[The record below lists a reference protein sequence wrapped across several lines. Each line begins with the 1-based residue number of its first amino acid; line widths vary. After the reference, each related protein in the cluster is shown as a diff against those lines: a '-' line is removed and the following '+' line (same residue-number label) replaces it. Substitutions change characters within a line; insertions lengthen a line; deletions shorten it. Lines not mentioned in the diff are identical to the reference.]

1 MTSLASLAS
10 TLQLDAPLR
19 VAFLGRVSDKEKQ
32 DPSLSIPRQYRG
44 VGDKCAELK
53 WPLTHS
59 FWDIE
64 SGRNELALR
73 GHGADGSLFNIGVPR
88 DGGLPELLEAAR
100 NGEIDVVMVEQIDRL
115 SRITADSTAIERDL
129 ANLDIPIFAT
139 DEPINLNAT
148 TLLTRRVKQAI
159 AEWYV
164 ADLLEKS
171 RKGMEESVRQG
182 WHSGGPIP
190 YGYLG
195 EKHPHPNPHKAAEG
209 KTKSKLK
216 ICAICGPVVIQ
227 IFVWYC
233 VEGVGLGEI
242 VDRLNGDLD
251 RYPPPKRNKKDEN
264 SLRPCWSKPTVQSI
278 LRNPKYTGFNVW
290 NRHDKRKGRTTLR
303 PPEQWVWSEEM
314 THDALVSREL
324 FEQVPERARMN
335 ENEQKDGMQRN
346 APAKRE
352 RAGRFYVMRGRCVC
366 DLCNHRMQGSTQK
379 GSAYMRCLWSSGRG
393 AAAVKATGHPG
404 SLQVKEELFVE
415 ETIDFLATQVFA
427 PEAILQLRDE
437 LEQEQAPP
445 ADDPGAKLETL
456 RGQIAEIATKI
467 DRQVAVFEKYDD
479 PKHPVVQAAE
489 RRIEQLAADRKT
501 VEAEIRRLEAEASS
515 AAAAPKP
522 ADLAAILE
530 SLPDLRPAL
539 ASYSDEELAEL
550 FSIFDIEARWNHH
563 EKTLK
568 LSATVFPELAEAL
581 ERERPLEAAGRS
593 KSFIAGAG
601 FEPATSGL

>member
-19 VAFLGRVSDKEKQ
+19 VGFLGRVSDEEKQ
-32 DPSLSIPRQYRG
+32 DPSLSIPRQYRS
-44 VGDKCAELK
+44 VGDKCSELG
-53 WPLTHS
+53 WQLTRS
-59 FWDIE
+59 YWDIE

-100 NGEIDVVMVEQIDRL
+100 NNEVDVVMVEQIDRL

-129 ANLDIPIFAT
+129 ANLDIPLFAT

-182 WHSGGPIP
+182 WHTGGPIL
-190 YGYLG
+190 YGYIG
-195 EKHPHPNPHKAAEG
+195 ETHLHPNPHKAADG
-209 KTKSKLK
+209 KTKTKLK
-216 ICAICGPVVIQ
+216 VCPICGPVVIQ

-233 VEGVGLGEI
+233 VEGIGLGEI
-242 VDRLNGDLD
+242 VDRLNSDLD

-290 NRHDKRKGRTTLR
+290 NRHDKRKGRKTLR
-303 PPEQWVWSEEM
+303 PQEQWVWSEEM

-335 ENEQKDGMQRN
+335 ENEQKDGVQRN

-379 GSAYMRCLWSSGRG
+379 GTPYMRCLWSSGRG
-393 AAAVKATGHPG
+393 AAGVRATGHPA

-415 ETIDFLATQVFA
+415 ETIDFLATRVFA
-427 PEAILQLRDE
+427 PEAILQLRSE
-437 LEQEQAPP
+437 LEQETQPP
-445 ADDPGAKLETL
+445 ADDPALKLDAV
-456 RGQIAEIATKI
+456 RAQAAELATKI
-467 DRQVAVFEKYDD
+467 ERQVAVFEKHDD
-479 PKHPVVQAAE
+479 PEHPVVQAVE
-489 RRIEQLAADRKT
+489 RRIEQLAAEQKS
-501 VEAEIRRLEAEASS
+501 VEAEIRRLEAAQQS
-515 AAAAPKP
+515 AAAATKP
-522 ADLAAILE
+522 DDLAAILE

-550 FSIFDIEARWNHH
+550 FSVFDIEARWNHQ

-581 ERERPLEAAGRS
+581 EAERPLEAAGRS

>member
-19 VAFLGRVSDKEKQ
+19 VGFLGRVSDEEKQ
-32 DPSLSIPRQYRG
+32 DPSLSIPRQYRS
-44 VGDKCAELK
+44 VGDKCSELD
-53 WPLTHS
+53 WQLTRS
-59 FWDIE
+59 YWDIE

-100 NGEIDVVMVEQIDRL
+100 NNEVDVVMVEQIDRL

-129 ANLDIPIFAT
+129 ANLDIPLFAT

-182 WHSGGPIP
+182 WHTGGPIL
-190 YGYLG
+190 YGYIG
-195 EKHPHPNPHKAAEG
+195 ETHPHPNPHKAADG
-209 KTKSKLK
+209 KAKTKLK
-216 ICAICGPVVIQ
+216 VCPICGPVVIQ

-242 VDRLNGDLD
+242 VDRLNSDLD

-264 SLRPCWSKPTVQSI
+264 SLRPCWSKATVQSI

-290 NRHDKRKGRTTLR
+290 NRHDKRKGRKTLR
-303 PPEQWVWSEEM
+303 PQEQWVWSEEM

-335 ENEQKDGMQRN
+335 EHEQKDGVQRN

-379 GSAYMRCLWSSGRG
+379 GRPYMRCLWSSGRG
-393 AAAVKATGHPG
+393 AAAVRATGHPG
-404 SLQVKEELFVE
+404 SLQVKEELLVE
-415 ETIDFLATQVFA
+415 ETIDFLATRVFA
-427 PEAILQLRDE
+427 PAAILQLRSE
-437 LEQEQAPP
+437 LEQETQPP
-445 ADDPGAKLETL
+445 ADDAALKLDAVRTRAADL
-456 RGQIAEIATKI
+456 ATKI
-467 DRQVAVFEKYDD
+467 ERLVAVFEKHDD
-479 PKHPVVQAAE
+479 PEHPVVQATE
-489 RRIEQLAADRKT
+489 RRIEQLAAEQKS
-501 VEAEIRRLEAEASS
+501 VEAEIRRLEVAVQS

-522 ADLAAILE
+522 DDLAAILE

-539 ASYSDEELAEL
+539 ATYTDEELAEL
-550 FSIFDIEARWNHH
+550 FSVFDIEARWNHH

-581 ERERPLEAAGRS
+581 EEERPLEAAGRS